1 MKHKQRRKRRKERDK
16 NKNQKKAKKKDKKE
30 EKRTRTRERET
41 EREIEKGG
49 GQKRLRTNKGRHSKI
64 NKNCPFCE
72 TTSTVTTSG
81 SPPQS
86 TTKPELL
93 TCHLWLKE
101 ERVCQAAKGPA
112 HNYDDN
118 DNSKRELRA
127 PGDDRGLRRLQ

>member
-1 MKHKQRRKRRKERDK
+1 MSPQFGGSWTLESTSLCH
-16 NKNQKKAKKKDKKE
+16 NPMAIIALN
-30 EKRTRTRERET
+30 RTIRE
-41 EREIEKGG
+41 GA
-49 GQKRLRTNKGRHSKI
+49 SYV
-64 NKNCPFCE
+64 CE

-101 ERVCQAAKGPA
+101 ERKSGRARAL
-112 HNYDDN
+112 HYDDN
-118 DNSKRELRA
+118 DNSKRELRD